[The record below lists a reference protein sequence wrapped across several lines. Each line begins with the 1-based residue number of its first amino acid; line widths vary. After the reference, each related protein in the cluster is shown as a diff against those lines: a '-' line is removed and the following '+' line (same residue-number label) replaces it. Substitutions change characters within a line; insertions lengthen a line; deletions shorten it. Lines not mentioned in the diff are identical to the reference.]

1 MKLRVLQ
8 VSALALLCCW
18 MSGCSHFHAKPSDQ
32 YVYVTAKQTFL
43 RDRVAA
49 VSNRT
54 GNVSN
59 GDRLKVLERGR
70 RFLRV
75 QTDKNEVGWIDERA
89 IATEQTFADFDK
101 LRKEHEKS
109 PVVAT
114 GVVRDEVN
122 LHIKP
127 GRDTDKFYRLV
138 EGEKLKLL
146 ERATLPKTVA
156 TAPVLVPH
164 PSSKAL
170 AAKKAA
176 APAKE
181 KVTAAADAPLPP
193 AMEDW
198 WLVRDSQNHTGWL
211 LSRMMDVD
219 APDAITRYAEGQR
232 IVAAYVLTTVNDPDA
247 LTPASDDDAK
257 AKNGKHKLNFADAP
271 PPTVGQ
277 GPQKPFD
284 PNIPIYVVVLSPYKA
299 GLVYDF
305 DQVRVFTWSLKKHR
319 YETAFREKNI
329 EGFLPV
335 TISQQMPEW
344 NGKGQKPTGT
354 LPTFSYRVLS
364 DEAGPVIPD
373 PVTGEIKPGK
383 TITKTYHLDGNV
395 VKRALAAGQQA
406 GGEAR
411 PEPAADKKK
420 SGKKKK

>member
-1 MKLRVLQ
+1 MI
-8 VSALALLCCW
+8 ALMIFCSLAV
-18 MSGCSHFHAKPSDQ
+18 GCSHFRAKPADQ

-43 RDRVAA
+43 RDRIAA

-59 GDRLKVLERGR
+59 GDRLKVLEHGR

-89 IATEQTFADFDK
+89 IATEQTFADFDT

-146 ERATLPKTVA
+146 ERATLPKVA
-156 TAPVLVPH
+156 PGVSTPAARPPTH
-164 PSSKAL
+164 STDAAKNA
-170 AAKKAA
+170 AAKKPAVAKPVTVPATVEAA
-176 APAKE
+176 
-181 KVTAAADAPLPP
+181 LPP

-198 WLVRDSQNHTGWL
+198 WLVRDSQGHTGWL

-219 APDAITRYAEGQR
+219 APDALTRYAEGQR
-232 IVAAYVLTTVNDPDA
+232 MVAAYVLTTVNDPDA
-247 LTPASDDDAK
+247 LSPPSDED
-257 AKNGKHKLNFADAP
+257 GKKKDGKRKLNFADAP
-271 PPTVGQ
+271 PPTVGT

-284 PNIPIYVVVLSPYKA
+284 PNVPVYVAVLSPFKA
-299 GLVYDF
+299 GLPYDF
-305 DQVRVFTWSLKKHR
+305 DQVRVFTWSTKKHR

-344 NGKGQKPTGT
+344 NGKGQKPTAP

-373 PVTGEIKPGK
+373 PVTGAITPGK
-383 TITKTYHLDGNV
+383 TIVKTYRLDGNM
-395 VKRALAAGQQA
+395 VKRALAAGQQP
-406 GGEAR
+406 GGEAH
-411 PEPAADKKK
+411 PAPAADKKK